1 MAEHGQA
8 PGTGQPKGRPDKAAD
23 RRAEAA
29 SAAPPPGGR
38 SGTGG
43 DPSRRT
49 EPSRPRDHATGSRGP
64 TAAEG
69 GEHPETLR
77 PRPER
82 YLVAPTGWASLTTVG
97 RAGPTDPAAD
107 AQHLIEA
114 LQRNPDLKVLRV
126 IRSTEQPPTGGTPPI
141 YRPGSRFPAVAV
153 VEATPEQAAILAARP
168 EFHVDIDHPLT
179 QDEPLPPWTRIP
191 GTGTLDDA
199 VPIRFQV
206 RDDRG
211 EALPDAMVYVHGG
224 RYPVVARTGADGT
237 AELTVPVGSLDA
249 VRGVYVRPHADCW
262 STVVDRPHLSG
273 TEVNT
278 VACRR
283 LDTTASERHGDGWAR
298 RAMGFDRLPP
308 TYRGHGVRIAVIG
321 SGVDAG
327 RLDAAEGIM
336 GGIDVVGQDEKS
348 WDQDSIGRATHHV
361 ALILGHDGDQ
371 LVGLAPEAEVHVCRV
386 LPGGRLSDLIE
397 ALDYCIAQEVD
408 VIDLGTYTGGA
419 AGLVAHKL
427 EEARQAGILCVA
439 AAGDTGGPVMFPGTA
454 PAALTVGAIGQ
465 LGTCPPES
473 PHISQ
478 LSGMPTPEGFV
489 AARFSS
495 AGPEVDLC
503 APGVGIVS
511 AVAPEGRAALDG
523 TGIAATHV
531 AALAALVLAH
541 HPDFRYGFGMRG
553 PARVQRLA
561 QLLKASCRPLR
572 GIDPYRCG
580 AGMPDAAVAV
590 GLVPYWTTVGVPEA
604 TAPMPGGPTGVRYD
618 QPNPAAARHGYP
630 QMPPDVVTLA
640 AVRAAG
646 FLVPEPDE

>member
-23 RRAEAA
+23 RRAEAG
-29 SAAPPPGGR
+29 AATPPPGSRTGA
-38 SGTGG
+38 GG
-43 DPSRRT
+43 DPPSRRT
-49 EPSRPRDHATGSRGP
+49 EPGRPRERTTGSRGP
-64 TAAEG
+64 AAG
-69 GEHPETLR
+69 DTDEHTGTLR
-77 PRPER
+77 PRSER
-82 YLVAPTGWASLTTVG
+82 YLVAPTGWATGG
-97 RAGPTDPAAD
+97 RTGPTDPAAD

-114 LQRNPDLKVLRV
+114 LQRNPDLRVLRV
-126 IRSTEQPPTGGTPPI
+126 IRSTEHQPGGGAVPV
-141 YRPGSRFPAVAV
+141 YRSGSRFPAVAV

-168 EFHVDIDHPLT
+168 EFHVDIDHPLA
-179 QDEPLPPWTRIP
+179 QDEQLPPWAHTP
-191 GTGTLDDA
+191 GTGTLDEA

-206 RDDRG
+206 RDDHG
-211 EALPDAMVYVHGG
+211 DALPDAVVYVHGG

-237 AELTVPVGSLDA
+237 AEVTVPAGSPDA
-249 VRGVYVRPHADCW
+249 VRGVYVRPRADCW
-262 STVVDRPHLSG
+262 STVIDRPDLSG
-273 TEVNT
+273 TEPNT
-278 VACRR
+278 VVCRR

-336 GGIDVVGQDEKS
+336 GGIDVIGQDEKS
-348 WDQDSIGRATHHV
+348 WDQDLIGRATHHV
-361 ALILGHDGDQ
+361 ALILGHDGDH

-408 VIDLGTYTGGA
+408 VIDLGTYAGGA
-419 AGLVAHKL
+419 AGLVAYKL

-439 AAGDTGGPVMFPGTA
+439 AAGDTGGPVMFPGTV
-454 PAALTVGAIGQ
+454 PAVLTVGAIGR

-473 PHISQ
+473 LHISQ
-478 LSGMPTPEGFV
+478 LSGVPTPEGF
-489 AARFSS
+489 APARFSC

-553 PARVQRLA
+553 PARVNRLA
-561 QLLKASCRPLR
+561 QLIIASCRPLM
-572 GIDPYRCG
+572 GGDPYRCG
-580 AGMPDAAVAV
+580 AGRPDAPVAV
-590 GLVPYWTTVGVPEA
+590 GLVPHWMPVGGPEA
-604 TAPMPGGPTGVRYD
+604 AMPGPAFNPGGQPAAGYGYPMAPMP
-618 QPNPAAARHGYP
+618 P
-630 QMPPDVVTLA
+630 QVVALTA

>member
-29 SAAPPPGGR
+29 QAAPPPGSR
-38 SGTGG
+38 AGG
-43 DPSRRT
+43 DAARRA
-49 EPSRPRDHATGSRGP
+49 EPGRPRDHATGSRGP
-64 TAAEG
+64 AAGEG

-82 YLVAPTGWASLTTVG
+82 YLVAPTGWASPTT
-97 RAGPTDPAAD
+97 GPTDPAAD

-114 LQRNPDLKVLRV
+114 LQRNPDLRVLRV
-126 IRSTEQPPTGGTPPI
+126 IRSAEQPPATGGGAVPV
-141 YRPGSRFPAVAV
+141 YRPGTRFPAVAV

-179 QDEPLPPWTRIP
+179 QDEPLPPWAYVP
-191 GTGTLDDA
+191 GTGSLDDA

-206 RDDRG
+206 RDDHG
-211 EALPDAMVYVHGG
+211 EPLPDAVVYVHGG
-224 RYPVVARTGADGT
+224 RYPVVARTDADGT
-237 AELTVPVGSLDA
+237 AELTVPAGSLDGI
-249 VRGVYVRPHADCW
+249 RGVYVRPRADCW
-262 STVVDRPHLSG
+262 GTVIERPHLSG
-273 TEVNT
+273 TESNT
-278 VACRR
+278 VVCRR
-283 LDTTASERHGDGWAR
+283 LDTPAGERHGDGWAR
-298 RAMGFDRLPP
+298 RALGFDRLPP

-321 SGVDAG
+321 SGVDAA

-336 GGIDVVGQDEKS
+336 GGIDVIGQDEKS
-348 WDQDSIGRATHHV
+348 WDQDVIGRSTHHV

-408 VIDLGTYTGGA
+408 VIDLGTYASGA
-419 AGLVAHKL
+419 AGLVAYKL

-439 AAGDTGGPVMFPGTA
+439 AAGDTGGPVMFPGTV
-454 PAALTVGAIGQ
+454 PAVLTVGAIGK
-465 LGTCPPES
+465 LGTSPPDS
-473 PHISQ
+473 LHISQ
-478 LSGMPTPEGFV
+478 LSGMPTPDGYA
-489 AARFSS
+489 AARFSG

-561 QLLKASCRPLR
+561 QLIIASCRPLQ
-572 GIDPYRCG
+572 GGDPYRCG
-580 AGMPDAAVAV
+580 AGRPDAPVAV
-590 GLVPYWTTVGVPEA
+590 GLVPRWTTTSGPETTMPVAGVGPA
-604 TAPMPGGPTGVRYD
+604 GQSPSAYGYPMAPMP
-618 QPNPAAARHGYP
+618 P
-630 QMPPDVVTLA
+630 QVDALTA